1 MKWIC
6 QHCEYK
12 NPIDLLNCAQCGN
25 AKGPNVK
32 TVDSSN
38 FFIRKISTL
47 GTFGWILIILLGIAA
62 VILTP
67 ILFIAAISH
76 WEGFAGS
83 LLLIGGYFG
92 AKSAI
97 RSQFGPPA
105 KAVFIVFFSIMGMS
119 LDQPGNYLF
128 NYPFRYLCP
137 NSTTMERSVSIS
149 HPLPGRTDTTQVFS
163 CFDPRGKEISRIPLP
178 AILGI
183 RFTEYFLIAGILLF
197 IQERLS
203 IRKQFRKKD

>member
-6 QHCEYK
+6 HHCDYK
-12 NPIDLLNCAQCGN
+12 NPIDLQNCAQCGN
-25 AKGPNVK
+25 TKGADVK
-32 TVDSSN
+32 TTDSSVTI
-38 FFIRKISTL
+38 FQRITTL
-47 GTFGWILIILLGIAA
+47 GTFGWILIILLGLAA

-76 WEGFAGS
+76 LEGFAGS

-92 AKSAI
+92 ARSAI

-119 LDQPGNYLF
+119 LDQPGNYLYNF
-128 NYPFRYLCP
+128 PFRYLCP
-137 NSTTMERSVSIS
+137 SSATIQRSVQIS
-149 HPLPGRTDTTQVFS
+149 HPLPGRTDMTQAFS
-163 CFDPRGKEISRIPLP
+163 CFDTSGKEISRIQLP

-183 RFTEYFLIAGILLF
+183 RFTEYLLIAGILLLV
-197 IQERLS
+197 QARLLS
-203 IRKQFRKKD
+203 RQRSKE